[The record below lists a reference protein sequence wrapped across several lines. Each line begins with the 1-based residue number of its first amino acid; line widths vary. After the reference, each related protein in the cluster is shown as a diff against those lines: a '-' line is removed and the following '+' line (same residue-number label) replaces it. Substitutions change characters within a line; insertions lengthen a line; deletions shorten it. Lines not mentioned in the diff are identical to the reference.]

1 MENKL
6 TVDFYFE
13 KENGSTTEPNSVYRL
28 DYELTDE
35 DINDVLPE
43 TISNIIDTFNVHKHE
58 GETILKTFPE
68 LKQIILN
75 DEGKCKILI
84 ETARDYDYIIER
96 AMDAFKHAYEGNKGS
111 LQKVINAPDYTNSW
125 YVE

>member
-43 TISNIIDTFNVHKHE
+43 TISNIIDTLNVHKHE
-58 GETILKTFPE
+58 GEIILKTFPE

-75 DEGKCKILI
+75 DEEKCKILI
-84 ETARDYDYIIER
+84 ETARDHDYIIER
-96 AMDAFKHAYEGNKGS
+96 AMDAFKQAYEGNKSS
-111 LQKVINAPDYTNSW
+111 LKKVINAPDYTNSW